1 MNDRLETIHHEGY
14 DPDINSLFVPAIK
27 VRGGNLVFISGVTA
41 APVYHDHP
49 HIESDFDQIPLDAE
63 GQARLVY
70 EHLDLALSAAGCTR
84 TDVVVLTRFLT
95 DVAGDQDVINRLQGA
110 FFDGHLPTST
120 TVEVKRLATD
130 PRLRLEIQATAVA
143 PD

>member
-1 MNDRLETIHHEGY
+1 MSDRLEVVHHEGH
-14 DPDINSLFVPAIK
+14 DPGINSLFVPAIK
-27 VRGGNLVFISGVTA
+27 VRAGHLVFISGVTA

-49 HIESDFDQIPLDAE
+49 HIASEFDRIPSDAE

-70 EHLDLALSAAGCTR
+70 EHLELALAAAGCDR

-95 DVAGDQDVINRLQGA
+95 DVDGDQDVINRLQLA
-110 FFDGHLPTST
+110 FFGDHLPTST
-120 TVEVKRLATD
+120 TVEVTRLATD

-143 PD
+143 PA

>member
-1 MNDRLETIHHEGY
+1 MSDRLEVIHHEGY
-14 DPDINSLFVPAIK
+14 DPAINSLFVPAIK
-27 VRGGNLVFISGVTA
+27 VRAGHLVFVSGVTA

-49 HIESDFDQIPLDAE
+49 HIASEFDEIPLDAE
-63 GQARLVY
+63 GQSRLVY
-70 EHLDLALSAAGCTR
+70 EHLDLALNAAGCDR

-95 DVAGDQDVINRLQGA
+95 DVDGDQDVINRLQMAYFG
-110 FFDGHLPTST
+110 DHLPTST

-130 PRLRLEIQATAVA
+130 ARLRLEIQATAVA